1 MNLKQISIKSF
12 FKRKSGNRSE
22 SEASSSDES
31 EYVLSKQKS
40 MFAHP
45 MSWTRIREVYST
57 IDKWV
62 SIFDVEDDL
71 KQDKVL
77 KAIRKAATRELGELL
92 FDPNTFNDMIDQLTM
107 ADYKLE
113 EEKLEEYAK
122 LSSTIRLE
130 ISQKVSALAEE

>member
-1 MNLKQISIKSF
+1 MNLKQISLKSF

-22 SEASSSDES
+22 SEASSSDDS

-40 MFAHP
+40 KFDHP

-57 IDKWV
+57 VNKAV
-62 SIFDVEDDL
+62 SVFDVDDDL
-71 KQDKVL
+71 NQDKAR
-77 KAIRKAATRELGELL
+77 KAIRKNATRELGELL

-107 ADYKLE
+107 ARYQLE
-113 EEKLEEYAK
+113 EEELKEYAK
-122 LSSTIRLE
+122 LASTIRLE